1 MNRSGGAGKGYSVEE
16 LKDPVKSSE
25 IFFKVEKK
33 AFTDLFQAAANGKT
47 LSQLTAQMTE
57 KIERPS
63 NSSAKGQE
71 RAKEAEKIKPL
82 NLVG

>member
-1 MNRSGGAGKGYSVEE
+1 
-16 LKDPVKSSE
+16 
-25 IFFKVEKK
+25 
-33 AFTDLFQAAANGKT
+33 
-47 LSQLTAQMTE
+47 MTE